1 MAGDGLRGIR
11 TGTPVP
17 SAERESTAALNAVHT
32 ENWGA
37 DGVAKYI
44 EERFGEKLRRRHS
57 GRRPLNLN
65 PKRKDEG
72 EMAMFGLTREKYL
85 DERRAGKERHQIARE
100 NEITITGLR
109 YHLRKWD
116 LLDPAIEQ
124 VEMDKSSDAK
134 VAVATDT
141 KEPEPIDVEMHYEKT
156 NATSAYDV
164 AFQDALKETAS
175 PMHVPFVANSHV
187 VESDEK
193 GHFVNI
199 RIPVDFN
206 GWPDSLKSELRSARI
221 NRDETI
227 LNGAQL
233 LQNAIAWAWV
243 ELSDILGPGDYTAQV
258 EQYIERK
265 LVALAE

>member
-17 SAERESTAALNAVHT
+17 SAERESVPARNDVRTD
-32 ENWGA
+32 NWGP

-44 EERFGEKLRRRHS
+44 EERFGEKLRRRQS

-65 PKRKDEG
+65 PKREDEG

-100 NEITITGLR
+100 NEITVTGLK

-124 VEMDKSSDAK
+124 VEMDKSSESP
-134 VAVATDT
+134 VAVATEV
-141 KEPEPIDVEMHYEKT
+141 KEPEPIDLEMHYEKT
-156 NATSAYDV
+156 DATSTYDV
-164 AFQDALKETAS
+164 AFQDALQETAAA
-175 PMHVPFVANSHV
+175 MHVPDAAVSNGVETDEHGYFVS
-187 VESDEK
+187 
-193 GHFVNI
+193 I

-206 GWPDSLKSELRSARI
+206 GWPHALKSELRTARI

-258 EQYIERK
+258 EQYIARK

>member
-17 SAERESTAALNAVHT
+17 STERESVPSRNDVHT
-32 ENWGA
+32 DNWGP

-44 EERFGEKLRRRHS
+44 EERFGKKLRHSHS

-65 PKRKDEG
+65 LKREDEG
-72 EMAMFGLTREKYL
+72 EMALFTLSREEYL
-85 DERRAGKERHQIARE
+85 DERRAGKTRQEIAKE
-100 NEITITGLR
+100 HGINLPGLR

-116 LLDPAIEQ
+116 LLDPAIEEA
-124 VEMDKSSDAK
+124 EMDKSSDAAIF
-134 VAVATDT
+134 VGAET
-141 KEPEPIDVEMHYEKT
+141 KEPEPIDVEMHYEQT

-164 AFQDALKETAS
+164 AFQDALKETAAA
-175 PMHVPFVANSHV
+175 MHLPDAAVSHV
-187 VESDEK
+187 VETDEH

-206 GWPDSLKSELRSARI
+206 GWPDSLKSELRTARI

-243 ELSDILGPGDYTAQV
+243 ELSDILGPGDYTGQV